1 MEKIPVRVTIV
12 EDDTSILQ
20 MFRFLISASGA
31 YKVIGAYGN
40 AESALNQLVA
50 DKPDIILMDID
61 LPGMNGIDACRKVKQ
76 LMPKVNIIIITVSEN
91 STRVYDALCAGA
103 TGYLTKHTNQTD
115 LIGALDEV
123 CEGGAPMSTNIA
135 RMVVQSF
142 HKNTKTPLTER
153 ETEVLLKLSEGKG
166 YKSISELLE
175 ISLATVK
182 FHIKNIYI
190 KLQVCNKEDAINHAK
205 RERYI

>member
-1 MEKIPVRVTIV
+1 MEKIAVRVTIV
-12 EDDTSILQ
+12 EDNTSILE
-20 MFRFLISASGA
+20 MFRFLISASGV
-31 YKVIGAYGN
+31 YKVVGGYGD
-40 AESALNQLVA
+40 AETALNQLA
-50 DKPDIILMDID
+50 TDKPDIILMDID
-61 LPGMNGIDACRKVKQ
+61 LPGMNGIDACRKIKQ
-76 LMPKVNIIIITVSEN
+76 AVPKVNIIIITISEN
-91 STRVYDALCAGA
+91 STQVYDALCAGA

-115 LIGALDEV
+115 LISALNEV

-142 HKNTKTPLTER
+142 HKNTNTPLTDR
-153 ETEVLLKLSEGKG
+153 ETEVLLKLSEGKS

-190 KLQVCNKEDAINHAK
+190 KLQVCNKEDAIQYAK